1 MEMTGFTQKLQKEIE
16 RKIVQIETSDHS
28 ILNKSIEASRVL
40 GDAFKRLK
48 EFIISYE
55 FASEEEE
62 ILFFKEIK
70 PRLFS
75 RLIYYRKIYNIEM
88 NRPVGSIESQK
99 EYLLTEMDDLGR
111 YTRKRVQTR
120 VFRKVPKT
128 VTRENR
134 PRFFLLYTTLII
146 SASIRDKVP
155 YRFASL

>member
-62 ILFFKEIK
+62 ILF
-70 PRLFS
+70 S
-75 RLIYYRKIYNIEM
+75 RR
-88 NRPVGSIESQK
+88 
-99 EYLLTEMDDLGR
+99 
-111 YTRKRVQTR
+111 
-120 VFRKVPKT
+120 
-128 VTRENR
+128 
-134 PRFFLLYTTLII
+134 
-146 SASIRDKVP
+146 
-155 YRFASL
+155 